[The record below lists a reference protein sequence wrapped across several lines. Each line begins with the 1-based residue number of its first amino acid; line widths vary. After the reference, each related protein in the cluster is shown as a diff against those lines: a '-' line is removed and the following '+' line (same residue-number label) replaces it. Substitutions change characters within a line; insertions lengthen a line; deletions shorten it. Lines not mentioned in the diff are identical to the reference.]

1 MVKCCSIC
9 LEDIEGYNNTLTLN
23 CNHIYHIDCYT
34 KYILHEV
41 QEIAKAM
48 KGIDIKCPMCRAGDR
63 NMFMPLL
70 EVLEQ
75 GIEDEVLFDMFI
87 CDIEDKIIKEM
98 IPTLLSILEG
108 NRFSK
113 KNLKRVMRKIC
124 YDYEKDL
131 KLVIKDVKKS

>member
-1 MVKCCSIC
+1 
-9 LEDIEGYNNTLTLN
+9 
-23 CNHIYHIDCYT
+23 
-34 KYILHEV
+34 
-41 QEIAKAM
+41 
-48 KGIDIKCPMCRAGDR
+48 
-63 NMFMPLL
+63 
-70 EVLEQ
+70 
-75 GIEDEVLFDMFI
+75 MFI